1 MALRPQTRGDGSA
14 PPDRVPLPPRY
25 QAVWD
30 APFREAIERTL
41 RPGMA
46 ILDVGSG
53 RNPTIL
59 PDERPEG
66 TTYVGLDLSREE
78 LEAAGPRAYD
88 EHAVADVG
96 ALQDE
101 LIGRFD
107 LIVSWQVLEHVEDLG
122 AAFICMRAYLKPGGV
137 LVAMFSGG
145 RSAFALVN
153 RVVPFHIGAPIVK
166 KVMGRSDRNPVFP
179 AYYDR
184 CTAGELR
191 GMLGDWSAVDVAPYY
206 AGARY
211 FGFSKLA
218 SRAYLAYEDAVA
230 RRGADDLA
238 THYLLTATR

>member
-1 MALRPQTRGDGSA
+1 M
-14 PPDRVPLPPRY
+14 PLPARY
-25 QAVWD
+25 QDVWD
-30 APFREAIERTL
+30 APFRAAIEREL
-41 RPGMA
+41 RPGMT

-53 RNPTIL
+53 RNPTL
-59 PDERPEG
+59 PLDERPAG
-66 TTYVGLDLSREE
+66 TTYVGLDLSPDE
-78 LEAAGPRAYD
+78 LNAAGAGAYD

-96 ALQDE
+96 ALQDQ

-122 AAFICMRAYLKPGGV
+122 AAFACMRAYLKPGGV

-166 KVMGRSDRNPVFP
+166 KIMGRSDRNPVFP

-184 CTAGELR
+184 CTAGALR
-191 GMLGDWSAVDVAPYY
+191 RMLRDWAAVEIAPFY

-218 SRAYLAYEDAVA
+218 MQTYLAYENRIA
-230 RRGADDLA
+230 RRRREDLA
-238 THYLLTATR
+238 THYLLVARR